1 MDEELTLEQRTY
13 EFIGR
18 LAKGLYHEGIKVKFS
33 TLIQLLKEF
42 DLKAYGSGRAMAS
55 GVRGA
60 CHYWEE
66 REKDMQPD
74 SNGHKTGN
82 KIALTFVD
90 KNGEY
95 GWDKE

>member
-18 LAKGLYHEGIKVKFS
+18 LARGLYHEGIKVKFS
-33 TLIQLLKEF
+33 TLVQLLKEF

-66 REKDMQPD
+66 QEKDVQPD
-74 SNGHKTGN
+74 SNGLKTGN

-95 GWDKE
+95 GWDKK